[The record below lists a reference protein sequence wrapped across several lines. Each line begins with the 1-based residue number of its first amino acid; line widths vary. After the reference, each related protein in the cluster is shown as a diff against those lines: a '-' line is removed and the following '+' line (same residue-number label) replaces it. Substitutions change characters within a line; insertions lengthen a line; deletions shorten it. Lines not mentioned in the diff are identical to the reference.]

1 MTSASGLYNV
11 VRQVFGSVGIAL
23 SATQLTS
30 GQARFRAL
38 LSEHV
43 TPFDRATQQW
53 LHGATG
59 AMTAAGADPATA
71 ARRALALLSASVDRQ
86 AAVLAYNRV
95 FVLVAILF
103 FLSVPLVVL
112 LRGTPAALPADT
124 SIE

>member
-1 MTSASGLYNV
+1 
-11 VRQVFGSVGIAL
+11 
-23 SATQLTS
+23 
-30 GQARFRAL
+30 
-38 LSEHV
+38 
-43 TPFDRATQQW
+43 
-53 LHGATG
+53 
-59 AMTAAGADPATA
+59 MTAAGADPATA

-95 FVLVAILF
+95 FVLVGILF